1 MENGK
6 ISRFYRNQF
15 ISESQRYYEVA
26 QQMPKR
32 ERINFLKKFRL
43 EPTPRKETKL
53 LHLSQTLRQTAK
65 KQMVIFLLQIIF
77 SFGAFQLLFLSPK
90 LSSFESAK
98 RKYTLQGLLMWKEN
112 LYCNISIDF
121 MSVWHHFFL
130 SSTSCVQNIDLL
142 MLETKHYQ
150 FISQK
155 SVGTLIVFRF
165 FNSKYWKGRFCS
177 FNFKFTCFL

>member
-1 MENGK
+1 MQQDGK
-6 ISRFYRNQF
+6 INVFYREKF
-15 ISESQRYYEVA
+15 IRESKRYCESA
-26 QQMPKR
+26 KQMPSK
-32 ERINFLKKFRL
+32 ERIEFLKKFKL
-43 EPTPRKETKL
+43 DPTPRKATKL
-53 LHLSQTLRQTAK
+53 KHLSQTLRQMAK
-65 KQMVIFLLQIIF
+65 KKMVIFLLQIIF
-77 SFGAFQLLFLSPK
+77 SFGAFQLFFLSPK

-165 FNSKYWKGRFCS
+165 FNSKY
-177 FNFKFTCFL
+177 

>member
-1 MENGK
+1 MSDSREHK
-6 ISRFYRNQF
+6 THVTLSKDISN
-15 ISESQRYYEVA
+15 
-26 QQMPKR
+26 
-32 ERINFLKKFRL
+32 LK
-43 EPTPRKETKL
+43 
-53 LHLSQTLRQTAK
+53 
-65 KQMVIFLLQIIF
+65 
-77 SFGAFQLLFLSPK
+77 GAFQLFFLSPK

-165 FNSKYWKGRFCS
+165 FNSKY
-177 FNFKFTCFL
+177 